1 MVRQKAQVVFEFIIA
16 SVFFLGLVFYVLSY
30 IDVNALAFGNDAA
43 QNDLESKAFR
53 IAETLVSPS
62 GLQASRFPLLD
73 AAKLAQL
80 QDDCPPGDSSLLPRF
95 DLVSRRFGSYHLQI
109 LAFVGTERI
118 LNCGQE
124 APPGVKSATA
134 RRAGLLTNTGVVTVL
149 AVTVW

>member
-1 MVRQKAQVVFEFIIA
+1 MVHQKAQVVFEFIIA

-53 IAETLVSPS
+53 IAETLVS

-73 AAKLAQL
+73 AEKLAQL
-80 QDDCPPGDSSLLPRF
+80 QNECPPGDTSLLPRF
-95 DLVSRRFGSYHLQI
+95 DLISRRFGSYHLQI
-109 LAFVGTERI
+109 TAFVGTERI

-124 APPGVKSATA
+124 APPGVKSATV
-134 RRAGLLTNTGVVTVL
+134 RRAGLLTTTGFVTVL